1 MVSCSENHLHLLSRV
16 DDFEFSLFFHKLLFL
31 WCKDNLLFPYSE
43 TISIYF
49 IQPVVS
55 FWRVFFVCGIGSFLV
70 LCPALPVPPCTMQ
83 KYPFAV
89 PQGRVFAG
97 CKAAERTARGNGTTY
112 RFFLLPYGVMAENQS
127 FNNRLA
133 NDLLIDIKTNP
144 LELIKVR
151 KNV

>member
-1 MVSCSENHLHLLSRV
+1 METMKFYTACCVVLACVFCLWNRFFLS
-16 DDFEFSLFFHKLLFL
+16 
-31 WCKDNLLFPYSE
+31 
-43 TISIYF
+43 
-49 IQPVVS
+49 
-55 FWRVFFVCGIGSFLV
+55 
-70 LCPALPVPPCTMQ
+70 ALPGSPRPPCTMQ

>member
-1 MVSCSENHLHLLSRV
+1 MLVSCSENHLHLLSRV

-31 WCKDNLLFPYSE
+31 CCKDNLLFPYSE
-43 TISIYF
+43 TICVYF
-49 IQPVVS
+49 MQPVVS
-55 FWRVFFVCGIGSFLV
+55 FGRVFFGLWNRFFLS
-70 LCPALPVPPCTMQ
+70 ALPGSPRPPCTMQ

-89 PQGRVFAG
+89 PQGRVFAR

-133 NDLLIDIKTNP
+133 NDLLIDIKTN
-144 LELIKVR
+144 LLYYRMIVL
-151 KNV
+151 